1 MKNMLYGYV
10 GAMLLAVAGLVGCD
24 TLPPATE
31 DSNLTQI
38 VIERLYQDKLV
49 SRQVLGVTVKNGVAT
64 LRGAIT
70 DEGLRARAKSIVQA
84 TPGVLEVKD
93 QTIRR

>member
-1 MKNMLYGYV
+1 MKKLILGCS
-10 GAMLLAVAGLVGCD
+10 LAVAWVSGLTGCD
-24 TLPPATE
+24 TLEASTG
-31 DSNLTQI
+31 DQNLTQS

-49 SRQVLGVTVKNGVAT
+49 SRQVLGVTVLNGVAT
-64 LRGAIT
+64 MRGAIT
-70 DEGLRARAKSIVQA
+70 DEGVRARAKAIVQS